1 LKLKTF
7 LLLASCIIIVS
18 LSYTWLLHQPITFLT
33 IIDNIFLTS
42 LTSTIVGASLVVVQG
57 GLFNGIAYSFKRFFA
72 RVTKNGVYAFELDGD
87 LEYVH
92 APTYTFTYPLLLAG
106 ILGCSVTAILSIVF
120 YL

>member
-1 LKLKTF
+1 MKLKTF

-18 LSYTWLLHQPITFLT
+18 LSNTWILHQPITFLT